1 MNKEQEELTLNY
13 LDSAKKLAS
22 QLSYRF
28 RLSPSKKEDCES
40 IAVEELCKCAVTFD
54 SNKGESF
61 NSYLRKTLFLKFW
74 QYVKI
79 DFNAGMK
86 SPRHIGVDG
95 LRTIEIIS
103 LEHLYEELMSKADTT
118 DVFGEKETMI
128 DFKSSLTSDE
138 NNVLNYLL
146 HGYTVKEIAM
156 KEKLPE
162 WKVYLH
168 KKNIKEK
175 LHQILAD

>member
-13 LDSAKKLAS
+13 LDSAKKFAS

-40 IAVEELCKCAVTFD
+40 IAVEELCKCAVNFD
-54 SNKGESF
+54 SNKGDF
-61 NSYLRKTLFLKFW
+61 NSYLRKTIFLKFW
-74 QYVKI
+74 QYAKT
-79 DFNAGMK
+79 DFNAGLK
-86 SPRHIGVDG
+86 FHSHIGVDS

-128 DFKSSLTSDE
+128 DFKSSLMSDE

-168 KKNIKEK
+168 KKNIQEK